1 MNGSNQPNAPQSAA
15 KQAEPGKSAGALVET
30 EIPHA
35 FDCSLPTLVEH
46 FAAMKTAGWL
56 TGVTEPSG
64 ELR

>member
-1 MNGSNQPNAPQSAA
+1 MNGINEPNAPQSAR
-15 KQAEPGKSAGALVET
+15 QAEPGESAGALAET

-35 FDCSLPTLVEH
+35 FDCSQSTLVEH